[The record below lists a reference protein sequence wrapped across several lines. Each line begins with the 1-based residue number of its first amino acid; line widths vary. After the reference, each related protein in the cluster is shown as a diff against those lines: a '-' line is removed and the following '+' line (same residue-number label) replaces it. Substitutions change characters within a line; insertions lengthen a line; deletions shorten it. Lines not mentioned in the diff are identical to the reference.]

1 MYNNGTPAIGGAA
14 TGGVLAS
21 TGASVL
27 WIVLASFAVIAVGAA
42 ILRVIPRKQQ

>member
-1 MYNNGTPAIGGAA
+1 MYNNGTPAVSGAA
-14 TGGVLAS
+14 TGGFLAS

-42 ILRVIPRKQQ
+42 ILRIIPKRQQ